1 MQESSHVE
9 HNLSHCRLLRREFQG
24 RSCAHNRSRP
34 GHLKYIEFFF
44 NLETTHI
51 LVFED
56 HVPGHLLD
64 GLSIGEAGGVRGQ
77 AELALESLLGMLLL
91 DMPHSLSLDH
101 LLFLIAMRMI
111 PYISN

>member
-9 HNLSHCRLLRREFQG
+9 HNLSRCRLLHRESQG
-24 RSCAHNRSRP
+24 RSCAHNRSQP
-34 GHLKYIEFFF
+34 GHLKCIEFFL

-64 GLSIGEAGGVRGQ
+64 GLSIGEAGRVSSK
-77 AELALESLLGMLLL
+77 AKLALESLLGMLLL

>member
-101 LLFLIAMRMI
+101 LLFLIAMRMLR
-111 PYISN
+111 YVLN